1 MNQKEINEL
10 RRRFRADRSNISRIY
25 GCFVNTKKEIVAHID
40 SSLGMMKQEEAE
52 IYLGR
57 LKKCLSGAMGR
68 NLIDIV
74 FSTQQVVDSSEH
86 QMLMR
91 LRDSHCQDD
100 RARDELY
107 GRIISSL
114 NIEQSNF
121 VILLAAD
128 AYDVPYRGSDDE
140 EQADAS
146 SEVFN
151 YFVCAVCPVKE
162 PTADLRFF
170 YDVNE
175 FHVTSSGPI
184 LDNTALGFLFPAF
197 DDRSAN
203 IYNALYYARKPD
215 ELHEEIINSVFRTE
229 PPLSA
234 PQQRN
239 AFHTA
244 LTDALENECS
254 YEVVQTVNE
263 QLRERIAE
271 HKESKDPEAL
281 MLSTREVETILRN
294 GGVSEEHI
302 EAFTRSMH
310 SEFGE
315 DAALMPGNLVDGK
328 FEIVTPDVKITMS
341 PEYSYMVETKV
352 INGRKYILIPADD
365 GMEVNGVAVNIR
377 SEQFHN

>member
-10 RRRFRADRSNISRIY
+10 RRRFRADKSNISRIY
-25 GCFVNTKKEIVAHID
+25 GCFVNTKREIVAHID
-40 SSLGMMKQEEAE
+40 SSLGVMKQEEVE
-52 IYLGR
+52 IYLAR

-74 FSTQQVVDSSEH
+74 FSTQQVADSSEH
-86 QMLMR
+86 RLLMA

-100 RARDELY
+100 KARDELY

-121 VILLAAD
+121 VILLATD

-140 EQADAS
+140 EQDDAS
-146 SEVFN
+146 SEMFN
-151 YFVCAVCPVKE
+151 YFVCAVCLVKE

-175 FHVTSSGPI
+175 FHVASGGPI
-184 LDNTALGFLFPAF
+184 LDNTAIGFLFPAF

-203 IYNALYYARKPD
+203 IYNALYYARKPE
-215 ELHEEIINSVFRTE
+215 ELHEEFINAVFRTE
-229 PPLSA
+229 PPMSA
-234 PQQRN
+234 PAQRD

-244 LTDALENECS
+244 LTDALESDCS

-263 QLRERIAE
+263 QLRGRIAE
-271 HKESKDPEAL
+271 HKESKDPDAL
-281 MLSTREVETILRN
+281 MLSTREVGDILRS
-294 GGVSEEHI
+294 GGVSEERI
-302 EAFTRSMH
+302 EAFTQFME

-315 DAALMPGNLVDGK
+315 DAALMPGNLVDGR

-341 PEYSYMVETKV
+341 PDYSYMVETKV

-365 GMEVNGVAVNIR
+365 GMEVNGVAVEIR
-377 SEQFHN
+377 AE

>member
-10 RRRFRADRSNISRIY
+10 RRRFRADKSNISRIY
-25 GCFVNTKKEIVAHID
+25 GCFVNTKKEIVAYID
-40 SSLGMMKQEEAE
+40 SSIGMMKQEEAE
-52 IYLGR
+52 IYLSR

-86 QMLMR
+86 RLLKA

-100 RARDELY
+100 KARSELY

-151 YFVCAVCPVKE
+151 YFVCAVCPVKD

-203 IYNALYYARKPD
+203 IYNALYFAHKPD
-215 ELHEEIINSVFRTE
+215 ELHEEVISAVFRTE

-244 LTDALENECS
+244 LTDSLEGECS
-254 YEVVQTVNE
+254 YEVLQAVGE
-263 QLRERIAE
+263 QLRGRIAE
-271 HKESKDPEAL
+271 HKESKNPEAL
-281 MLSTREVETILRN
+281 TISTREVEDMLRN

-302 EAFTRSMH
+302 EAFTKSVQ

-315 DAALMPGNLVDGK
+315 DAAIMPGNLVDGK

-341 PEYSYMVETKV
+341 PEYSYMVEARI
-352 INGRKYILIPADD
+352 INGRKYILIPADE
-365 GMEVNGVAVNIR
+365 GMEVNGVAVDIN
-377 SEQFHN
+377 SVQ

>member
-68 NLIDIV
+68 NLVDVV

-86 QMLMR
+86 RLLTR
-91 LRDSHCQDD
+91 LRESHCQDAE
-100 RARDELY
+100 ARDELY
-107 GRIISSL
+107 GRIISVL
-114 NIEQSNF
+114 DMEQSNY

-146 SEVFN
+146 AEVFN

-215 ELHEEIINSVFRTE
+215 ELHEEVISAVFRTE
-229 PPLSA
+229 PPMSA
-234 PQQRN
+234 PEQRN

-244 LTDALENECS
+244 LTDALESECS

-281 MLSTREVETILRN
+281 TLSTREVETILRS

-302 EAFTRSMH
+302 EAFTQSVQ

-352 INGRKYILIPADD
+352 INGRKYILIPADE
-365 GMEVNGVAVNIR
+365 GMEVNGVAVNIS
-377 SEQFHN
+377 SEQ

>member
-1 MNQKEINEL
+1 M
-10 RRRFRADRSNISRIY
+10 
-25 GCFVNTKKEIVAHID
+25 
-40 SSLGMMKQEEAE
+40 
-52 IYLGR
+52 
-57 LKKCLSGAMGR
+57 LS
-68 NLIDIV
+68 
-74 FSTQQVVDSSEH
+74 
-86 QMLMR
+86 
-91 LRDSHCQDD
+91 
-100 RARDELY
+100 Y
-107 GRIISSL
+107 
-114 NIEQSNF
+114 

-146 SEVFN
+146 AEVFN

-215 ELHEEIINSVFRTE
+215 ELHEEVISAVFRTE
-229 PPLSA
+229 PPMSA
-234 PQQRN
+234 PEQRN
-239 AFHTA
+239 AFHSA
-244 LTDALENECS
+244 LTDALEGECS

-281 MLSTREVETILRN
+281 TLSTREVETILRN

-302 EAFTRSMH
+302 EAFTRSVQ

-352 INGRKYILIPADD
+352 INGRKYILIPADE
-365 GMEVNGVAVNIR
+365 GMEVNGVAVNI
-377 SEQFHN
+377 HDD

>member
-10 RRRFRADRSNISRIY
+10 RRRFRADKSNISRIY
-25 GCFVNTKKEIVAHID
+25 GCFVNTKREIVAHID
-40 SSLGMMKQEEAE
+40 SSLGVMKQEEAE
-52 IYLGR
+52 IYLAR

-74 FSTQQVVDSSEH
+74 FSTQQVADSSEH
-86 QMLMR
+86 RLLMA

-100 RARDELY
+100 KARDELY

-140 EQADAS
+140 EQDDAS
-146 SEVFN
+146 SEMFN

-203 IYNALYYARKPD
+203 IYNALYYAHKPD

-229 PPLSA
+229 LPLSA

-239 AFHTA
+239 AFHAA
-244 LTDALENECS
+244 LTDALESDCS

-263 QLRERIAE
+263 QLRGRIAE
-271 HKESKDPEAL
+271 HKESKDPDAL
-281 MLSTREVETILRN
+281 MLSTREVEDILRS
-294 GGVSEEHI
+294 GGVSEERI
-302 EAFTRSMH
+302 EAFTQFME

-315 DAALMPGNLVDGK
+315 DAALMPGNLVDGR

-341 PEYSYMVETKV
+341 PDYSYMVETKV

-365 GMEVNGVAVNIR
+365 GMEVNGVAVEIR
-377 SEQFHN
+377 AE

>member
-140 EQADAS
+140 DHAGAS

-197 DDRSAN
+197 DDRTAN
-203 IYNALYYARKPD
+203 IYNALYYAHKPD

-244 LTDALENECS
+244 LTDALESECS

-263 QLRERIAE
+263 QLRGRIAE

-281 MLSTREVETILRN
+281 LLSTREVEDILRS

-302 EAFTRSMH
+302 EAFTQSMT

-315 DAALMPGNLVDGK
+315 GAALMPGNLVDGK

-352 INGRKYILIPADD
+352 IDGRKYILIPADD
-365 GMEVNGVAVNIR
+365 GMEVNGVAVNIS
-377 SEQFHN
+377 SEQ

>member
-1 MNQKEINEL
+1 MNRKEINEL

-25 GCFVNTKKEIVAHID
+25 GCFVNTKKEIVAYID
-40 SSLGMMKQEEAE
+40 SSLGMMKQEEVE

-197 DDRSAN
+197 DDRTAN
-203 IYNALYYARKPD
+203 IYNALYYAHKPD

-244 LTDALENECS
+244 LTDALESECS

-263 QLRERIAE
+263 QLRGRIAE

-281 MLSTREVETILRN
+281 MISTREVEDILRS

-302 EAFTRSMH
+302 EAFTQSME
-310 SEFGE
+310 SEFG
-315 DAALMPGNLVDGK
+315 DGAALMPGNLVDGK

-341 PEYSYMVETKV
+341 PDYSYMVETKV
-352 INGRKYILIPADD
+352 IDGRKYILIPADD
-365 GMEVNGVAVNIR
+365 GMEVNGVAVNIS
-377 SEQFHN
+377 SEQ

>member
-10 RRRFRADRSNISRIY
+10 RRRFRADKSNISRIY
-25 GCFVNTKKEIVAHID
+25 GCFVNTKKEIVAYID

-52 IYLGR
+52 IYLSR

-68 NLIDIV
+68 NLIDIE

-86 QMLMR
+86 RLLKA

-100 RARDELY
+100 KARSELY

-151 YFVCAVCPVKE
+151 YFVCAVCPVKD

-203 IYNALYYARKPD
+203 IYNALYFAHKPD
-215 ELHEEIINSVFRTE
+215 ELHEEVISAVFRTE

-244 LTDALENECS
+244 LTDSLEGDCS
-254 YEVVQTVNE
+254 YEVLQTVGE
-263 QLRERIAE
+263 QLRGRIAE
-271 HKESKDPEAL
+271 HKESKNPEAL
-281 MLSTREVETILRN
+281 TISTRDVEDMLRN

-302 EAFTRSMH
+302 EAFTKSVQ

-315 DAALMPGNLVDGK
+315 DAAIMPGNLVDGK

-341 PEYSYMVETKV
+341 PEYSYMVEARV
-352 INGRKYILIPADD
+352 INGRKYILIPADN
-365 GMEVNGVAVNIR
+365 GMEVNGVAVDIR
-377 SEQFHN
+377 SVQ

>member
-10 RRRFRADRSNISRIY
+10 RRRFRADKSNISRIY
-25 GCFVNTKKEIVAHID
+25 GCFVNTKREIVAHID
-40 SSLGMMKQEEAE
+40 SSLGVMKQEEAE

-57 LKKCLSGAMGR
+57 IKKCLSGAIGR

-74 FSTQQVVDSSEH
+74 FSTQQVADSSEH
-86 QMLMR
+86 RLLMA

-100 RARDELY
+100 KARDELY

-121 VILLAAD
+121 VILLATD

-140 EQADAS
+140 AQADAS

-175 FHVTSSGPI
+175 FHVASGGPI
-184 LDNTALGFLFPAF
+184 LDNTAIGFLFPAF

-203 IYNALYYARKPD
+203 IYNALYYARKPE
-215 ELHEEIINSVFRTE
+215 ELHEEFINAVFRTE
-229 PPLSA
+229 PPMSA
-234 PQQRN
+234 PAQRD

-244 LTDALENECS
+244 LTDALESDCS

-263 QLRERIAE
+263 QLRGRIAE
-271 HKESKDPEAL
+271 HKESKDPDAL
-281 MLSTREVETILRN
+281 MLSTREVEDILRS
-294 GGVSEEHI
+294 GGVSEERI
-302 EAFTRSMH
+302 EAFTQFME

-315 DAALMPGNLVDGK
+315 DAALMPGNLVDGR

-341 PEYSYMVETKV
+341 PDYSYMVETKV

-365 GMEVNGVAVNIR
+365 GMEVNGVAVEIR
-377 SEQFHN
+377 AE

>member
-10 RRRFRADRSNISRIY
+10 RRRFRADKSNISRIY
-25 GCFVNTKKEIVAHID
+25 GCFVNSKKEIVAYID

-52 IYLGR
+52 IYLSR

-86 QMLMR
+86 RLLKA

-100 RARDELY
+100 KARSELY

-151 YFVCAVCPVKE
+151 YFVCAVCPVKD

-203 IYNALYYARKPD
+203 IYNALYFAHKPD
-215 ELHEEIINSVFRTE
+215 ELHEEVISAVFRTE

-244 LTDALENECS
+244 LTDSLEGECS
-254 YEVVQTVNE
+254 YEVLQAVGE
-263 QLRERIAE
+263 QLRGRIAE
-271 HKESKDPEAL
+271 HKESKNPEAL
-281 MLSTREVETILRN
+281 TISTREVEDMLRN

-302 EAFTRSMH
+302 EAFTKSVQ

-315 DAALMPGNLVDGK
+315 DAAIMPGNLVDGK

-341 PEYSYMVETKV
+341 PEYSYMVEARI
-352 INGRKYILIPADD
+352 INGRKYILIPADE
-365 GMEVNGVAVNIR
+365 GMEVNGVAVDIN
-377 SEQFHN
+377 SVQ

>member
-57 LKKCLSGAMGR
+57 LKKCLSGAMGS

-74 FSTQQVVDSSEH
+74 FSTQQVVDNSEH

-100 RARDELY
+100 RTRDELY

-151 YFVCAVCPVKE
+151 YFVCAVCPVKA

-203 IYNALYYARKPD
+203 IYNALYYAHKPD

-244 LTDALENECS
+244 LTDALKNECS

-271 HKESKDPEAL
+271 HK
-281 MLSTREVETILRN
+281 
-294 GGVSEEHI
+294 
-302 EAFTRSMH
+302 
-310 SEFGE
+310 
-315 DAALMPGNLVDGK
+315 
-328 FEIVTPDVKITMS
+328 
-341 PEYSYMVETKV
+341 
-352 INGRKYILIPADD
+352 
-365 GMEVNGVAVNIR
+365 
-377 SEQFHN
+377 

>member
-10 RRRFRADRSNISRIY
+10 RRRFRADKSNISRIY
-25 GCFVNTKKEIVAHID
+25 GCFVNTKREIVAHID
-40 SSLGMMKQEEAE
+40 SSLGVMKQEEAE
-52 IYLGR
+52 IYLAR

-74 FSTQQVVDSSEH
+74 FSTQQVADSAEH
-86 QMLMR
+86 RLLMA

-100 RARDELY
+100 KARDELY

-146 SEVFN
+146 TEVFN

-175 FHVTSSGPI
+175 FHVASGGPI
-184 LDNTALGFLFPAF
+184 LDNTAIGFLFPAF

-203 IYNALYYARKPD
+203 IYNALYYARKPE
-215 ELHEEIINSVFRTE
+215 ELHDEIINAVFRTE
-229 PPLSA
+229 PPMSA
-234 PQQRN
+234 PAQRD

-244 LTDALENECS
+244 LTDALESDCS

-263 QLRERIAE
+263 QLRGRIAE
-271 HKESKDPEAL
+271 HKESKDAEAL
-281 MLSTREVETILRN
+281 TLSTREVGDILRS
-294 GGVSEEHI
+294 GGVSEERI
-302 EAFTRSMH
+302 EAFTRSVQ

-315 DAALMPGNLVDGK
+315 DAALMPGNLVDGR

-341 PEYSYMVETKV
+341 PDYSYMVETKV

-365 GMEVNGVAVNIR
+365 GMEVNGVAVEIR
-377 SEQFHN
+377 AE

>member
-203 IYNALYYARKPD
+203 IYNALYYAHKPD

-244 LTDALENECS
+244 LTDALESECS

-263 QLRERIAE
+263 QLRGRIAE

-281 MLSTREVETILRN
+281 MISTREVEDILRS

-302 EAFTRSMH
+302 EAFTQSMT

-315 DAALMPGNLVDGK
+315 GAALMPGNLVDGK

-352 INGRKYILIPADD
+352 IDGRKYILIPADD
-365 GMEVNGVAVNIR
+365 GMEVNGVAVNIS
-377 SEQFHN
+377 SEQ

>member
-10 RRRFRADRSNISRIY
+10 RRRFRADKSNISRIY
-25 GCFVNTKKEIVAHID
+25 GCFVNTKREIVAHID
-40 SSLGMMKQEEAE
+40 SSLGVMKQEEAE
-52 IYLGR
+52 IYPAR

-74 FSTQQVVDSSEH
+74 FSTQQVADSSEH
-86 QMLMR
+86 RLLMA

-100 RARDELY
+100 KARDELY

-140 EQADAS
+140 EQDDAS
-146 SEVFN
+146 SEMFN
-151 YFVCAVCPVKE
+151 YFVCAVCLVKE

-175 FHVTSSGPI
+175 FHVASGGPI
-184 LDNTALGFLFPAF
+184 LDNTAIGFLFPAF

-203 IYNALYYARKPD
+203 IYNALYYAHKPD

-239 AFHTA
+239 AFHAA
-244 LTDALENECS
+244 LTDALESDCS

-263 QLRERIAE
+263 QLRGRIAE
-271 HKESKDPEAL
+271 HKESKDPDAL
-281 MLSTREVETILRN
+281 MLSTREVEDILRS
-294 GGVSEEHI
+294 GGVSEERI
-302 EAFTRSMH
+302 EAFTQFME

-315 DAALMPGNLVDGK
+315 DAALMPGNLVDGR

-341 PEYSYMVETKV
+341 PDYSYMVETKV

-365 GMEVNGVAVNIR
+365 GMEVNGVAVEIR
-377 SEQFHN
+377 AE

>member
-10 RRRFRADRSNISRIY
+10 RRRFRADKSNISRIY
-25 GCFVNTKKEIVAHID
+25 GCFVNTKREIVAHID
-40 SSLGMMKQEEAE
+40 SSLGVMKQEEAE
-52 IYLGR
+52 IYLAR

-74 FSTQQVVDSSEH
+74 FSTQQVADSSEH
-86 QMLMR
+86 RLLMA

-100 RARDELY
+100 KARDELY

-140 EQADAS
+140 EQDDAS
-146 SEVFN
+146 SEMFN

-175 FHVTSSGPI
+175 FHVASGGPI
-184 LDNTALGFLFPAF
+184 LDNTAIGFLFPAF

-203 IYNALYYARKPD
+203 IYNALYYAHKPD

-239 AFHTA
+239 AFHAA
-244 LTDALENECS
+244 LTDALESDCS

-263 QLRERIAE
+263 QLRGRIAE
-271 HKESKDPEAL
+271 HKESKDPDAL
-281 MLSTREVETILRN
+281 MLSTREVEDILRS
-294 GGVSEEHI
+294 GGVSEERI
-302 EAFTRSMH
+302 EAFTQFME

-315 DAALMPGNLVDGK
+315 DAALMPGNLVDGR

-341 PEYSYMVETKV
+341 PDYSYMVETKV

-365 GMEVNGVAVNIR
+365 GMEVNGIAVEIR
-377 SEQFHN
+377 AE